1 MPAPLY
7 LRVFI
12 SSPGDVADERN
23 LARRLLKDELPYDP
37 LLRGKVTFDA
47 VSWDD
52 PAASTPMVATLTPQ
66 EAVNR
71 FGCRPSECDIVI
83 VVLWSRLGTQLKI
96 DGTSYLS
103 GTEYEEG
110 TARNFFGRR
119 P

>member
-23 LARRLLKDELPYDP
+23 LARRLLK
-37 LLRGKVTFDA
+37 
-47 VSWDD
+47 
-52 PAASTPMVATLTPQ
+52 